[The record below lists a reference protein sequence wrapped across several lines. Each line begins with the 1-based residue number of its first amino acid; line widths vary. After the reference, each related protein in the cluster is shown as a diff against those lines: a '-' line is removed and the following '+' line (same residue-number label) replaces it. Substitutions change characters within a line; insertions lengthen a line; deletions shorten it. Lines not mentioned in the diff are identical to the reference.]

1 MAITSHALTG
11 ITQAGQ
17 SLDKW
22 QAAEQ
27 AMRIRA
33 FIRSLRFLP
42 LLKKSRRTSCGIKQ
56 RKTPSTIPLMNTAVH
71 LADSFPV

>member
-42 LLKKSRRTSCGIKQ
+42 LLLTLCCEIGR
-56 RKTPSTIPLMNTAVH
+56 AHV
-71 LADSFPV
+71 

>member
-42 LLKKSRRTSCGIKQ
+42 LLLTLCCALAL
-56 RKTPSTIPLMNTAVH
+56 PAV
-71 LADSFPV
+71 AQAGEK

>member
-11 ITQAGQ
+11 ITQARQ

-42 LLKKSRRTSCGIKQ
+42 LLLTLCCALTLKVLEEQ
-56 RKTPSTIPLMNTAVH
+56 RVH
-71 LADSFPV
+71 